1 MHTAHTRTILLHT
14 QKIQH
19 AFSLSINHARVDSV
33 SAGGYMRPH
42 MRRFSWMMMSLTA
55 AMTKR
60 ICIVS
65 VAQVKCV

>member
-1 MHTAHTRTILLHT
+1 MVSSKGVPQPTRGRTDH
-14 QKIQH
+14 
-19 AFSLSINHARVDSV
+19 IN
-33 SAGGYMRPH
+33 PH

-65 VAQVKCV
+65 VAQVK

>member
-1 MHTAHTRTILLHT
+1 
-14 QKIQH
+14 
-19 AFSLSINHARVDSV
+19 
-33 SAGGYMRPH
+33 